1 MDQDST
7 PPAGDPPPAP
17 DAAAPPPPPPMP
29 AAPPPPPPTF
39 TAPAGMEA
47 PPGGYPTTATGPKS
61 PVVSL
66 IVNLFVPGLSQII
79 FNEERNKGIAML
91 VGYIVCWVLFFL
103 VVTLLIALG
112 IWIWS
117 LIDAYSGTKKWNVAH
132 GYPAG

>member
-1 MDQDST
+1 MEQE
-7 PPAGDPPPAP
+7 PAPPPGEQPPPEAS
-17 DAAAPPPPPPMP
+17 APPPPPPP
-29 AAPPPPPPTF
+29 SSAPPPPPPSF

-47 PPGGYPTTATGPKS
+47 PPGGYPATATGAKS

-66 IVNLFVPGLSQII
+66 VVNLFVPGLAQII

-103 VVTLLIALG
+103 IITLLIALG

-117 LIDAYSGTKKWNVAH
+117 LIDGYQGTKRWNVAH